1 MSTADDTLAQGRTA
15 FARQVWGD
23 AYAKLA
29 AADTDAPLQS
39 GDLER
44 LATAA
49 YLTGREDEAIQTWKR
64 AHRALVDA
72 GDAERAA
79 RCAFWLSHNLLL
91 AGEAAQSQGWL
102 ARAEKLLDERHCVEQ
117 GYVLVIRALLDFGRG
132 DAAGS
137 YDTGRRLTDIA
148 VRFGDVDL
156 TTFGLLCQGKALIE
170 LGNVTEAMERLDEAI
185 VAIATRETS
194 PIVTGIVYC
203 AALLACRR
211 AFDLRRA
218 QEWTAALSDWC
229 DSQPDL
235 VPFRGQCLV
244 HRSEILQLRGDWA
257 DAVRAVRDAC
267 RRLADPLQPSIGMAF
282 YQLGELQRLRGDF
295 GAAEQA
301 YREANNHGYEPQPGL
316 ALLRL
321 DQGRTDAATA
331 TIRRLLEHPPGASAR
346 DHVLAAGVEI
356 MLATGDVRTART
368 AADELAKLAEERDTL
383 LLRAEAASAIGKVQL
398 ADDDPRTA
406 LVTLRTALAA
416 WHELDAP
423 HQAARTRLLVGLACR
438 RLGDQDSAA
447 LEWEA
452 ARRTFES
459 IGAAHDLARLADVAE
474 TKEHNKRADG
484 LSRRERQILTCA
496 AAGKTNREIADEL
509 VISDKTVERH
519 LSNIYRK
526 LGLHNRAAATAYAF
540 RHGLV

>member
-1 MSTADDTLAQGRTA
+1 MSTADTQAQGRTA
-15 FARQVWGD
+15 FARQVWAD
-23 AYAKLA
+23 AYAKLTR
-29 AADTDAPLQS
+29 ADADARLLP

-49 YLTGREDEAIQTWKR
+49 YLTGREDEAIQAWTR
-64 AHRALVDA
+64 AHRALVDDGEA
-72 GDAERAA
+72 DRAA

-91 AGEAAQSQGWL
+91 AGEAAQSHGWL
-102 ARAEKLLDERHCVEQ
+102 TRAEKLLGERDCVEQ
-117 GYVLVIRALLDFGRG
+117 GYVLVIRALLELGQG
-132 DAAGS
+132 DPAGS
-137 YDTGRRLTDIA
+137 RDTSRRLTDIA

-170 LGNVTEAMERLDEAI
+170 LGSVAEAMELLDEAI
-185 VAIATRETS
+185 VAIATREAS
-194 PIVTGIVYC
+194 SIVTGIVYC

-218 QEWTAALSDWC
+218 QEWTAALSNWC
-229 DSQPDL
+229 DWQPDL

-244 HRSEILQLRGDWA
+244 HRSEILQLRGDWP
-257 DAVRAVRDAC
+257 DAVRAVHDAC
-267 RRLADPLQPSIGMAF
+267 ERLADPLQPSIGMAF
-282 YQLGELQRLRGDF
+282 YQLGELQRLRGDL

-321 DQGRTDAATA
+321 AQGRTDAAAA
-331 TIRRLLEHPPGASAR
+331 TIRRLMEHTPGASAR
-346 DHVLAAGVEI
+346 NHVLAAGVEI
-356 MLATGDVRTART
+356 MLAAGDVPTART
-368 AADELAKLAEERDTL
+368 AAEELTRLAEERDTS
-383 LLRAEAASAIGKVQL
+383 LLRAEAAAATGKVQL
-398 ADDDPRTA
+398 ADGDPRTA
-406 LVTLRTALAA
+406 LVTLRRALAA
-416 WHELDAP
+416 WQELDAP
-423 HQAARTRLLVGLACR
+423 HLAAQTRVLAGLACR
-438 RLGDQDSAA
+438 RLGDQDSAT

-459 IGAAHDLARLADVAE
+459 IGAARDLARLADVAE
-474 TKEHNKRADG
+474 PKEHYKRADG
-484 LSRRERQILTCA
+484 LSRRERQILAYA

-526 LGLHNRAAATAYAF
+526 LGLHNRSAATAYAY